1 MKGQT
6 LEIVNAYNFNTQ
18 TKYVRSHLNKNMK
31 FQPTFSRPNFNNDIQ
46 LL

>member
-6 LEIVNAYNFNTQ
+6 LGIENAYNFKTR
-18 TKYVRSHLNKNMK
+18 TKYVRSHLNKNIK

-46 LL
+46 LF